1 MNLGCFRGDR
11 EWFREHSNSG
21 ALSYTDGMTSK
32 VGPKGQVV
40 IPKAMR
46 ERIGLRPGD
55 EVTFELE
62 GRAVRV
68 EPASSGAPLRG
79 RLQDHDLVGMLEAE
93 HRAEPQ

>member
-1 MNLGCFRGDR
+1 
-11 EWFREHSNSG
+11 
-21 ALSYTDGMTSK
+21 MTSK

-46 ERIGLRPGD
+46 DVLGLRPGD

-68 EPASSGAPLRG
+68 EPATSGAPLRG
-79 RLQDHDLVGMLEAE
+79 RLREHELVEMLERDR
-93 HRAEPQ
+93 RAEPR

>member
-1 MNLGCFRGDR
+1 MPGVSLPVIGSRT
-11 EWFREHSNSG
+11 G
-21 ALSYTDGMTSK
+21 ALSYTGSMTSK

-46 ERIGLRPGD
+46 ERVGLRPGD

-62 GRAVRV
+62 GRGVRV

-79 RLQDHDLVGMLEAE
+79 RLQDHDLVGMLEAD
-93 HRAEPQ
+93 RLAEPQ